1 MSNELGTINKDLAEI
16 LGVNRVRAYEI
27 AKQLPPGV
35 LVKIGER
42 QFRVNLPA
50 LRAWIEAGGKLSEN
64 VCDNTHRAL

>member
-1 MSNELGTINKDLAEI
+1 MSNELGTINKDLAQI

-27 AKQLPPGV
+27 AKRLPPGV

-50 LRAWIEAGGKLSEN
+50 LHEWIEAGGKLSEN
-64 VCDNTHRAL
+64 VNDTKHQAL